1 MPKLIIV
8 EGGVMKRNS
17 MVVLLIIV
25 PRWVHQY
32 QLILLDRYASIL
44 HLDPLPLYNK
54 ILKLYIYF
62 IFVFL
67 CFLYF
72 LYAFIFYTGLK
83 NIAQGT

>member
-17 MVVLLIIV
+17 MIVLLIIV

-54 ILKLYIYF
+54 ILQLYKHF

-67 CFLYF
+67 YILYF
-72 LYAFIFYTGLK
+72 LCVFIFITKLK
-83 NIAQGT
+83 NMTLGA